1 MSATLARVQKSFK
14 WQPKNQVGTCVNWR
28 AKKERA
34 FFLLAYI
41 VWLRPADYY
50 TTHLQL
56 QSGVEWLGSSKIYTR
71 RWRQCPKRSCRVEN
85 ALPSN
90 DQLAE
95 STVSSPH
102 CAQGE
107 NCRRGTVWR
116 KKIMGTKGQTW
127 WSQIKQRS
135 TEKTCR
141 KQLCFPRTCNV
152 FRQRSAVQQ
161 LALRSNIKEE
171 TRTPLKMIIA
181 TRLLHSSRSLFKLL
195 IDSSCGRL
203 CTRCTFPFR
212 LLASFLKSYVR
223 YRWASLSQSAP
234 SIPPGIGCFF
244 WRFRRIPH
252 GRYFRCK
259 NQHISVDYINL
270 VDASEGEN
278 RQRLATVTFDSPGE
292 FFIKFSAFGDATEC
306 PSD

>member
-1 MSATLARVQKSFK
+1 MSSDSALQRYILADEGSVPRGAVAWKTPCRQTTSS
-14 WQPKNQVGTCVNWR
+14 PNLLSPLR
-28 AKKERA
+28 IAHKERT
-34 FFLLAYI
+34 
-41 VWLRPADYY
+41 VV
-50 TTHLQL
+50 
-56 QSGVEWLGSSKIYTR
+56 VE
-71 RWRQCPKRSCRVEN
+71 RSE
-85 ALPSN
+85 
-90 DQLAE
+90 
-95 STVSSPH
+95 
-102 CAQGE
+102 G
-107 NCRRGTVWR
+107 

-171 TRTPLKMIIA
+171 TRTPLEMIIA

-223 YRWASLSQSAP
+223 YR
-234 SIPPGIGCFF
+234 
-244 WRFRRIPH
+244 
-252 GRYFRCK
+252 
-259 NQHISVDYINL
+259 
-270 VDASEGEN
+270 
-278 RQRLATVTFDSPGE
+278 
-292 FFIKFSAFGDATEC
+292 
-306 PSD
+306 

>member
-1 MSATLARVQKSFK
+1 MWIDVLKKREPFFSGIYSLIEASRLLYDASSTSKWCRVTRLFK
-14 WQPKNQVGTCVNWR
+14 DIYSQMKAVSQEELSRG
-28 AKKERA
+28 K
-34 FFLLAYI
+34 
-41 VWLRPADYY
+41 RPA
-50 TTHLQL
+50 
-56 QSGVEWLGSSKIYTR
+56 VKRPARRIYCLLSALRTR
-71 RWRQCPKRSCRVEN
+71 RELSSWNGLKEKN
-85 ALPSN
+85 HG
-90 DQLAE
+90 DQR
-95 STVSSPH
+95 TDMVD
-102 CAQGE
+102 
-107 NCRRGTVWR
+107 
-116 KKIMGTKGQTW
+116 
-127 WSQIKQRS
+127 SQIKQRS

-171 TRTPLKMIIA
+171 TRTPLEMIIA